1 MANYIDSNFKFLG
14 FPMGFQRDLGFALD
28 RSEIFD
34 SYEDAVKY
42 ATGTLVEAEKDKRK
56 LSPTSY
62 VGQKISVVTDTE
74 VSVYVIDT
82 DRTLRRLDVQAVKV
96 DGIVIVKNTNG
107 ELTLKGSSDALTGQV
122 FGKKEDGTF
131 GFIDQ
136 TGTGG
141 AGTDAAIASI
151 DIATE
156 EWTGTAAPYTY
167 TILYS
172 QHQLSRSDLIVAVY
186 DSATNLEINK
196 DITWTINENG
206 DITLSSQ
213 EKVAVKVLIAGG
225 AATATDSEARQQL
238 ISTVTLDGNTLKLNK
253 VDGSSITC
261 DLSSFSPTINSSD
274 NTLTITTST
283 GSIDIKLANA
293 DQYLKKTDIGST
305 TGKLVALDDTAKIP
319 SEYIGDLFITDVF
332 TVVNKSDLITLSN
345 AKKGD
350 FALVQATSSETTDI
364 YVLKDE
370 PYSTIDNWVRMVI
383 PCDVLSVNGKT
394 GVVVIGIDDIA
405 GLRTELN
412 KIGATLTAD
421 KIVITDADGKL
432 VSSTVAA
439 SELAKLAKIPVDFD
453 VANYEVISNRTDTIG
468 DDTTGTKYASVAAIK
483 AYVTSRIQ
491 GHTHNG
497 TDSPKIAFG
506 NLTGI
511 ENIATKTDVSN
522 AITAH
527 NNDPTAHAT
536 LFGAKQN
543 KVILLQAQ
551 TLASASWGED
561 KGTSGYYEYTFGNA
575 AIKTNTKV
583 DIVPA
588 TSSIETILA
597 AGILP
602 TVQSDVGTVTI
613 YAQSIPTDDIAV
625 DMYLTEINE

>member
-1 MANYIDSNFKFLG
+1 MANYVDSNFNFLG

-42 ATGTLVEAEKDKRK
+42 ATGTLVDAEKDKRK
-56 LSPTSY
+56 LAPTSY
-62 VGQKISVVTDTE
+62 VGQKISVVTADS
-74 VSVYVIDT
+74 VAVYVIDT
-82 DRTLRRLDVQAVKV
+82 DRTLRRIDVEAVAV
-96 DGIVIVKNTNG
+96 DGIVIIKGDNG
-107 ELTLKGSSDALTGQV
+107 LTLKGSSDALTGQV
-122 FGKKEDGTF
+122 FGKKEDGSF

-141 AGTDAAIASI
+141 GSSDAAIASV
-151 DIATE
+151 DIAANG
-156 EWTGTAAPYTY
+156 WSGDSAPYTY

-186 DSATNLEINK
+186 DSTTNLEINK

-225 AATATDSEARQQL
+225 AAVATDSEARQQL
-238 ISTVTLDGNTLKLNK
+238 ISTVTLDGNILKLNK

-261 DLSSFSPTINSSD
+261 DLSSFSPTIKSTD
-274 NTLTITTST
+274 NTLTVTTST

-293 DQYLKKTDIGST
+293 GQYLKKTDIGST
-305 TGKLVALDDTAKIP
+305 AGKVVALGDDAKIP

-332 TVVNKSDLITLSN
+332 TVVNKADLITLSN

-383 PCDVLSVNGKT
+383 PCNVLSVNGKT

-405 GLRTELN
+405 GLRNELN

-453 VANYEVISNRTDTIG
+453 ASAYEVISNRTDTIE
-468 DDTTGTKYASVAAIK
+468 DSTIGTKYASVAAIK

-511 ENIATKTDVSN
+511 ENIATKTDVSD

-551 TLASASWGED
+551 TLASATWGSE
-561 KGTSGYYEYTFGNA
+561 KGTSGYYEYVFGNA

-602 TVQSDVGTVTI
+602 TVESDVGTVTI
-613 YAQSIPTDDIAV
+613 YAQSIPTADITV
-625 DMYLTEINE
+625 DMYLTEIKE

>member
-1 MANYIDSNFKFLG
+1 MANYVDSNFNFLG

-42 ATGTLVEAEKDKRK
+42 ATGTLVDAEKDKRK
-56 LSPTSY
+56 LAPTSY
-62 VGQKISVVTDTE
+62 VGQKISVVTADS
-74 VSVYVIDT
+74 VAVYVIDT
-82 DRTLRRLDVQAVKV
+82 DRTLRRIDVEAVAV
-96 DGIVIVKNTNG
+96 DGIVIIKGDNG
-107 ELTLKGSSDALTGQV
+107 LTLKGSSDALTGQV
-122 FGKKEDGTF
+122 FGKKEDGSF

-141 AGTDAAIASI
+141 GSSDAAIASV
-151 DIATE
+151 DIAANG
-156 EWTGTAAPYTY
+156 WSGDSAPYTY

-186 DSATNLEINK
+186 DSTTNLEINK

-225 AATATDSEARQQL
+225 AAVATDSEARQQL
-238 ISTVTLDGNTLKLNK
+238 ISTVTLDGNILKLNK

-261 DLSSFSPTINSSD
+261 DLSSFSPTIKSTD
-274 NTLTITTST
+274 NTLTVTTST

-293 DQYLKKTDIGST
+293 GQYLKKTDIGST
-305 TGKLVALDDTAKIP
+305 AGKVVALGDDAKIP

-332 TVVNKSDLITLSN
+332 TVVNKADLITLSN

-383 PCDVLSVNGKT
+383 PCNVLSVNGKT

-405 GLRTELN
+405 GLRNELN

-453 VANYEVISNRTDTIG
+453 ASAYEVISNRTDTIE
-468 DDTTGTKYASVAAIK
+468 DSTIGTKYASVAAIK

-511 ENIATKTDVSN
+511 ENIATKTDVSD

-551 TLASASWGED
+551 TLASATWGSE
-561 KGTSGYYEYTFGNA
+561 KGTSGYYEYVFGNA

-602 TVQSDVGTVTI
+602 TVESDVGTVTI
-613 YAQSIPTDDIAV
+613 YAQSIPTADITV